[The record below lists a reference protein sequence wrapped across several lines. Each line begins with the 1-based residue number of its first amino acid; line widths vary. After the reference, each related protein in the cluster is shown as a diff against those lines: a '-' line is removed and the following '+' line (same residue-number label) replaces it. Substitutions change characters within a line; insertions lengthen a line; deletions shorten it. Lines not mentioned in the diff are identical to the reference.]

1 VLTEGSNQL
10 KFYAQAG
17 PMTDPGA
24 YADAFA
30 GLPTDIPTLCRIVQ
44 GNLIHI
50 FWAERYGR
58 EMSEDEKASVNLRRV
73 SHKLKLMS
81 AEREQPFGEARP
93 LDSRQVGN
101 CRDYSLLLTAIL
113 RYQGIPARTR
123 CGFGVYFLPDHFED
137 HWVCEYWDS
146 QTSRWVL
153 VDAQLDVFQQS
164 ALDIQFDPLDVPRDQ
179 FIVAGRAWHMCRE
192 ERADPEQ
199 FGIMD
204 MKGWWFI
211 WGNVVRDFLALNK
224 IEILP
229 WDHELDIFTHQLDD
243 PFPDDQKELAFYDQ
257 IADLTLV
264 PDKYFNDIRRI
275 YIQDP
280 RFKTPTEWI
289 E

>member
-1 VLTEGSNQL
+1 MDNS
-10 KFYAQAG
+10 
-17 PMTDPGA
+17 
-24 YADAFA
+24 
-30 GLPTDIPTLCRIVQ
+30 
-44 GNLIHI
+44 
-50 FWAERYGR
+50 
-58 EMSEDEKASVNLRRV
+58 
-73 SHKLKLMS
+73 
-81 AEREQPFGEARP
+81 
-93 LDSRQVGN
+93 
-101 CRDYSLLLTAIL
+101 
-113 RYQGIPARTR
+113 YQGIPARAR
-123 CGFGVYFLPDHFED
+123 CGFGVYFLPEHFED

-164 ALDIQFDPLDVPRDQ
+164 VLDIQFDPLDVPRDQ

-243 PFPDDQKELAFYDQ
+243 PFPDDQKEVAFYDQ

-280 RFKTPTEWI
+280 RFKIPNEWI